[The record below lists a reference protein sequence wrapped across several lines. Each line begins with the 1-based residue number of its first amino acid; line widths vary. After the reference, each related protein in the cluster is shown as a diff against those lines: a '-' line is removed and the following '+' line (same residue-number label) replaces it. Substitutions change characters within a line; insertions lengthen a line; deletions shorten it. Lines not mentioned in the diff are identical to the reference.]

1 MQERRR
7 CIRWQI
13 DRQAQVKLE
22 AAPSPVA
29 CTIHDINFK
38 GARISLKEELSLDK
52 PLKLNIDLSREF
64 SSFGLEAWAAWHKTI
79 DGYNLYGLCFTKIR
93 DLDKEKIYQFI
104 REYFP
109 EKINQ
114 QWWKDL
120 SAREGDEEMQDR
132 RIFAR
137 FPTEFPLR
145 FLDMNRGREGQAQT
159 QDISAKGIG
168 LLTNEELSPHTPLEM
183 WLEIPD
189 KGEPLYARG
198 EVAWSKS
205 QGADEYR
212 VGVNL
217 ERADFMGISRVLRS
231 MN

>member
-1 MQERRR
+1 MQDRRR

-22 AAPSPVA
+22 ATQSPVA
-29 CTIHDINFK
+29 CTVHDINFK
-38 GARISLKEELSLDK
+38 GARVSLKETLPLDK
-52 PLKLNIDLSREF
+52 TLKINIDLSREF
-64 SSFGLEAWAAWHKTI
+64 SSFELEAWVAWHKTI
-79 DGYNLYGLCFTKIR
+79 DGYNLYGLYFTKVK
-93 DLDKEKIYQFI
+93 DLDKEKIYQFM

-120 SAREGDEEMQDR
+120 NAEKGDEEMQDR

-145 FLDMNRGREGQAQT
+145 FLDLNRGRDGQAQT

-168 LLTNEELSPHTPLEM
+168 CREREELSPHTPLEM

-189 KGEPLYARG
+189 KGEPLYIRG
-198 EVAWSKS
+198 EVAWSKPR
-205 QGADEYR
+205 GRDEYR

-217 ERADFMGISRVLRS
+217 ERADLMGMSRVLRVS
-231 MN
+231 

>member
-1 MQERRR
+1 MQDRRR
-7 CIRWQI
+7 FVRWQI
-13 DRQAQVKLE
+13 DREAQVKLE
-22 AAPSPVA
+22 AAQPPAA

-38 GARISLKEELSLDK
+38 GVRISLKQKLSLDK
-52 PLKLNIDLSREF
+52 PLKINMDLSREF
-64 SSFGLEAWAAWHKTI
+64 SSFELEVWVAWHKTI
-79 DGYNLYGLCFTKIR
+79 DGYNLYGLYFIKIR
-93 DLDKEKIYQFI
+93 DLDKERIYQFM
-104 REYFP
+104 RGYFP

-120 SAREGDEEMQDR
+120 NAEKGGEEMQDR

-145 FLDMNRGREGQAQT
+145 FLDLNRGKEGQAQT

-168 LLTNEELSPHTPLEM
+168 FLTNEELSAHTSLEM

-198 EVAWSKS
+198 EVAWSKP

-217 ERADFMGISRVLRS
+217 ERADLMGMSRVLRS
-231 MN
+231 M

>member
-1 MQERRR
+1 MHDRRR

-13 DRQAQVKLE
+13 DRQAQVTLE

-29 CTIHDINFK
+29 CIIHDINFK
-38 GARISLKEELSLDK
+38 GARIFLKEELSLDK
-52 PLKLNIDLSREF
+52 PLKLNIELSREF
-64 SSFGLEAWAAWHKTI
+64 NSFELEAWVAWHKTI
-79 DGYNLYGLCFTKIR
+79 DGYNLYGLYFTKIK

-120 SAREGDEEMQDR
+120 SAEKGDEEMQDR

-137 FPTEFPLR
+137 FPTEIPLR
-145 FLDMNRGREGQAQT
+145 VLDMNRGREGQAQT

-189 KGEPLYARG
+189 KGEPLYTRG
-198 EVAWSKS
+198 EVVWSKS

-212 VGVNL
+212 VGVDL
-217 ERADFMGISRVLRS
+217 ERADLMGISRVLRA
-231 MN
+231 M